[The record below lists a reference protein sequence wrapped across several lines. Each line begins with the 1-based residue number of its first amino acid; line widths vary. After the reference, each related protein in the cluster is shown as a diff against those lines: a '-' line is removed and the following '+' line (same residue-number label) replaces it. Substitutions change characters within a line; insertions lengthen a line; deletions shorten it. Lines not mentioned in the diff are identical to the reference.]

1 MDEIKKLNIEE
12 RVLKPANGIVMMILG
27 ILLMIVSIIAC
38 IMGGVVDSTGGIIVC
53 IAGGIIGIIV
63 STFLLAG
70 LHMVKPN
77 EAVIFEFFGKYYG
90 TIRQS
95 GFFFINPFARSRIV
109 ERRSKFAAN
118 DRVSL
123 KINTLN
129 NDKQKVNDAL
139 GNPVLIGSIVVW
151 KVIDPT
157 KAVYNVENYKDYL
170 SIQCDSI
177 IRNVARLY
185 PYDCFDD
192 NESGDSN
199 EKSLRGSS
207 QEVADIMQ
215 DELQKRVADAGLEI
229 IDVRISN
236 LAYSEEIAAAMLQ
249 RQQATA
255 IIAARQKIVEGAV
268 GMVKMAL
275 EQLDEDE
282 VVVLD
287 EERKAA
293 MISNL
298 LVVLCSNKDAQPVVN
313 NGSIY

>member
-192 NESGDSN
+192 NESDGGN

-215 DELQKRVADAGLEI
+215 EELQKRVADAGLEI

>member
-12 RVLKPANGIVMMILG
+12 KVLKPANGIVMMILG
-27 ILLMIVSIIAC
+27 IALMAASIVVC
-38 IMGGVVDSTGGIIVC
+38 ILGGIVDSTVGIIVC

-151 KVIDPT
+151 KVINPT

-192 NESGDSN
+192 NESEGSN

-215 DELQKRVADAGLEI
+215 EELQKRVADAGLEI